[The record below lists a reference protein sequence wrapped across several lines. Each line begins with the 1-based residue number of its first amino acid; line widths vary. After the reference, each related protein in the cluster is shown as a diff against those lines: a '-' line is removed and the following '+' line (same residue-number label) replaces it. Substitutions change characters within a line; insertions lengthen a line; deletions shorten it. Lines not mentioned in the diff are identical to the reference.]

1 MTYTGFGWDLKW
13 STKMFDA
20 SAKLPKT
27 GMLKGRRHFPG
38 NMDSC
43 LETKAEAMFT
53 GKAGIE
59 PNLRVGS
66 EEIQQPQVNIACF
79 A

>member
-1 MTYTGFGWDLKW
+1 
-13 STKMFDA
+13 MFDA

-43 LETKAEAMFT
+43 LEIKAEASDLEFT
-53 GKAGIE
+53 GEFGLTLLESA
-59 PNLRVGS
+59 N
-66 EEIQQPQVNIACF
+66 IQQPQANIASS

>member
-1 MTYTGFGWDLKW
+1 ML
-13 STKMFDA
+13 DA

-43 LETKAEAMFT
+43 LEIKAAASDLEFT
-53 GKAGIE
+53 GE
-59 PNLRVGS
+59 VD
-66 EEIQQPQVNIACF
+66 IASKPLLK
-79 A
+79 

>member
-1 MTYTGFGWDLKW
+1 
-13 STKMFDA
+13 MFDA

-43 LETKAEAMFT
+43 LEIKAAASDLEFT
-53 GKAGIE
+53 GEAGYLVYSTE
-59 PNLRVGS
+59 HTP
-66 EEIQQPQVNIACF
+66 QPIPR
-79 A
+79 

>member
-1 MTYTGFGWDLKW
+1 
-13 STKMFDA
+13 MFDA

-43 LETKAEAMFT
+43 LEIKAEASDLEFT
-53 GKAGIE
+53 GE
-59 PNLRVGS
+59 VGLTLL
-66 EEIQQPQVNIACF
+66 ERANIQQPQANIASS

>member
-1 MTYTGFGWDLKW
+1 
-13 STKMFDA
+13 MFDA

-43 LETKAEAMFT
+43 LEIKAAASDLEFT
-53 GKAGIE
+53 GK
-59 PNLRVGS
+59 VGLILLWS
-66 EEIQQPQVNIACF
+66 AKFQQPQVNIASS

>member
-1 MTYTGFGWDLKW
+1 MTYTGFGQDLKW
-13 STKMFDA
+13 STKMLDA

-43 LETKAEAMFT
+43 LEIRAEASDLDFT
-53 GKAGIE
+53 GEAGIE
-59 PNLRVGS
+59 
-66 EEIQQPQVNIACF
+66 AT
-79 A
+79 

>member
-1 MTYTGFGWDLKW
+1 ML
-13 STKMFDA
+13 DA

-43 LETKAEAMFT
+43 LEIKAAASDLEFT
-53 GKAGIE
+53 GE
-59 PNLRVGS
+59 VD
-66 EEIQQPQVNIACF
+66 IAPF
-79 A
+79 LFSSFLVISNFIIAL

>member
-1 MTYTGFGWDLKW
+1 
-13 STKMFDA
+13 MFDA

-43 LETKAEAMFT
+43 LEIKAEASDLQFT
-53 GKAGIE
+53 GE
-59 PNLRVGS
+59 VGLTLL
-66 EEIQQPQVNIACF
+66 ERATIQQPQANIASS

>member
-1 MTYTGFGWDLKW
+1 ML
-13 STKMFDA
+13 DA

-43 LETKAEAMFT
+43 LEIRAEASDLEFT
-53 GKAGIE
+53 GEAGIE
-59 PNLRVGS
+59 
-66 EEIQQPQVNIACF
+66 AT
-79 A
+79 

>member
-1 MTYTGFGWDLKW
+1 
-13 STKMFDA
+13 MFDA

-43 LETKAEAMFT
+43 LEIKAEASDLEFT
-53 GKAGIE
+53 GEVRLTLLESA
-59 PNLRVGS
+59 N
-66 EEIQQPQVNIACF
+66 IQQPQANIASS

>member
-1 MTYTGFGWDLKW
+1 
-13 STKMFDA
+13 MFDA

-43 LETKAEAMFT
+43 LEIKAEASDLQFT
-53 GKAGIE
+53 GE
-59 PNLRVGS
+59 VGLT
-66 EEIQQPQVNIACF
+66 
-79 A
+79 